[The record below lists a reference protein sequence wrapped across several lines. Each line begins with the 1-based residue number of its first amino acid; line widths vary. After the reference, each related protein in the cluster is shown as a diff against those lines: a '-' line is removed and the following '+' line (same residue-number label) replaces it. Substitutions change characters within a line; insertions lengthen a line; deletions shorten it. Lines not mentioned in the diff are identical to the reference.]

1 MKITGRDA
9 YSLMLKDYPDVMN
22 IDEVCSILDISCKT
36 GYKLLREGKIH
47 SIKVGRNY
55 RIPKVHVLSYLQIVD
70 QGQAV

>member
-22 IDEVCSILDISCKT
+22 IDEVCSILDISSKT